1 LPPLISPD
9 PEVQIDA
16 LALPLD
22 LVDLAL
28 AELLTASL
36 ERQHL
41 RILREMVERTAN
53 RPPLYSVRPWSAGVP

>member
-9 PEVQIDA
+9 SEVQIDA
-16 LALPLD
+16 VALALD

-53 RPPLYSVRPWSAGVP
+53 RPPPYSGRPWSAGMP